1 MYMPWSK
8 GSAAAIF
15 GALLP
20 DLSCL
25 IFESFSGFFVR
36 TGSLLHLSL
45 SFRVAKSVDRVTIHS
60 LRTLS
65 TWLRFLSDSKIQ
77 RSCEN
82 EKKTGKLFSQ
92 FSPLS
97 YQHCKKL
104 PSTLRTLYRS
114 AFSLLRPGNC
124 SANFRVPLDNR
135 RLFFDGFDAL
145 SLKWR
150 ISYPHIAARKVII
163 WSIVCHNT
171 SWRLNKRKSSATFSA
186 FCSFASENVTLYHRW
201 TIPLV
206 IFVMGLQSCR
216 PIDAKIGLSAPL
228 MGR

>member
-82 EKKTGKLFSQ
+82 EKKTGNYS
-92 FSPLS
+92 
-97 YQHCKKL
+97 
-104 PSTLRTLYRS
+104 R
-114 AFSLLRPGNC
+114 
-124 SANFRVPLDNR
+124 NFRLFRINIAKNCRARCVRCIARHFRFCGQEIVPPIFAFHSITDA
-135 RLFFDGFDAL
+135 FF
-145 SLKWR
+145 S
-150 ISYPHIAARKVII
+150 
-163 WSIVCHNT
+163 
-171 SWRLNKRKSSATFSA
+171 
-186 FCSFASENVTLYHRW
+186 
-201 TIPLV
+201 
-206 IFVMGLQSCR
+206 MGLT
-216 PIDAKIGLSAPL
+216 L
-228 MGR
+228 